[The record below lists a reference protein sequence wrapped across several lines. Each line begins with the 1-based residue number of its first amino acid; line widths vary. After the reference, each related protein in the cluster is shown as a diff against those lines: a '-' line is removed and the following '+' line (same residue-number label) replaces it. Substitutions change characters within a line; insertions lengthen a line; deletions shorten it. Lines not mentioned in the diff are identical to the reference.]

1 MIHSSCGLYIG
12 CLQGEWF
19 FTALAL
25 LFRQYYPT
33 TSKRSSRNLR
43 AKILLA
49 CHGFLW
55 KVLKMEAFFLVCV
68 CLYYIDDERS
78 RDITKPGTT
87 TLSHQTE
94 TLEFQ
99 HLNIIFTVFFFNPR
113 SSFPSFFPATTT
125 VSHTLENLKATSLP
139 PVVFPGK
146 KKHTP
151 PKTNMSPRKGLL

>member
-113 SSFPSFFPATTT
+113 SSFPSFFPGNNNRKPHFRKSQSNFVT
-125 VSHTLENLKATSLP
+125 
-139 PVVFPGK
+139 PGSFSRQK
-146 KKHTP
+146 KTYTP
-151 PKTNMSPRKGLL
+151 KN